1 MIINSINSIKT
12 SSGYLQAGM
21 TRDEAKAQ
29 NKLDKW
35 YRTDFNNIDVN
46 RDGVLSINEIMTERK
61 NAEKEAYLSSLGWP
75 VLGLLI
81 GILDNNEISSDLL
94 DKVDLSNVKS
104 QSKLKSAFRFIIFAF
119 LVTLALAAI
128 PLALAN
134 SIKNNNKKIDAFIKA
149 NNIDPN
155 TPCAQQN

>member
-46 RDGVLSINEIMTERK
+46 QDGILSVNEIMAERK
-61 NAEKEAYLSSLGWP
+61 NAEKEAYLSSVEWP
-75 VLGLLI
+75 IIGLL
-81 GILDNNEISSDLL
+81 LEVFENNHNSSDLL
-94 DKVDLSNVKS
+94 DKLDLSNAKPN
-104 QSKLKSAFRFIIFAF
+104 SKLKSAFRFMSFMIF
-119 LVTLALAAI
+119 LALAAI
-128 PLALAN
+128 PLAHAN